1 MNLLIFLISRY
12 NKKNRSHI
20 CAMSVCKLYN
30 QKIMENDD
38 EWPQKN
44 IYISRHV
51 SDVLFKK

>member
-1 MNLLIFLISRY
+1 
-12 NKKNRSHI
+12 
-20 CAMSVCKLYN
+20 MSVCKLYN

>member
-1 MNLLIFLISRY
+1 
-12 NKKNRSHI
+12 
-20 CAMSVCKLYN
+20 MSVCKLYN

-51 SDVLFKK
+51 SVVLFKK